1 MARAPRDRPAS
12 QIALP
17 LDWSA
22 GGANDGP
29 LLVGTSN
36 ADAVRYLRHVSTWP
50 VRTAVLTGPRGS
62 GRSLMGRLFARET
75 GGRVI
80 DGHDSVP
87 EEAMFHAWN
96 AAQASGTPL
105 LIVADAPPAD
115 WQVALPDLASRLRAV
130 PVLTIGEPDD
140 CLARDLIEA
149 LFAQRGMAIS
159 PEVASYIVPR
169 MERSY
174 AMLHRIVAALDA
186 ASLEQGRR
194 VGVRLTRETLLSQG
208 LIDPDLLER
217 QEPGQCR

>member
-1 MARAPRDRPAS
+1 MRRAGS
-12 QIALP
+12 GQIALP

-29 LLVGTSN
+29 LIVGTSN

-62 GRSLMGRLFARET
+62 GRSLMGRLFAADT

-80 DGHDSVP
+80 DGPGSVS
-87 EEAMFHAWN
+87 EEELFHAWN
-96 AAQASGTPL
+96 AAQGSGTPL
-105 LIVADAPPAD
+105 LVIADAPPAE
-115 WQVALPDLASRLRAV
+115 WNVALPDLRSRLAAV
-130 PVLTIGEPDD
+130 PLLTIGDPDD

-149 LFAQRGMAIS
+149 LFARRGMALA
-159 PEVASYIVPR
+159 PGVASYIVPR

-174 AMLHRIVAALDA
+174 AMIHRVVAALDA
-186 ASLEQGRR
+186 ASLEKG
-194 VGVRLTRETLLSQG
+194 GGIGLRLTRETLLSQG

-217 QEPGQCR
+217 QDVPPCR

>member
-1 MARAPRDRPAS
+1 MARAMPG

-22 GGANDGP
+22 GGSNVGP
-29 LLVGTSN
+29 LIIGTSN
-36 ADAVRYLRHVSTWP
+36 ADAVRYLRHVATWP
-50 VRTAVLTGPRGS
+50 VRTAVLIGPSGS
-62 GRSLMGRLFARET
+62 GRSLMGRLFAKET

-80 DGHDSVP
+80 DGQSSIS

-96 AAQASGTPL
+96 QAQSSGAPL
-105 LIVADAPPAD
+105 LIIADAPPAE
-115 WQVALPDLASRLRAV
+115 WNIVLPDLASRLRAV
-130 PVLTIGEPDD
+130 PIIAIGEPDD

-149 LFAQRGMAIS
+149 LFAQRGVALA
-159 PEVASYIVPR
+159 PEVAAYIVPR

-174 AMLHRIVAALDA
+174 AMIHCVVAALDA

-194 VGVRLTRETLLSQG
+194 VGIRLARETLLSQG

-217 QEPGQCR
+217 QEGN

>member
-1 MARAPRDRPAS
+1 MAGPS
-12 QIALP
+12 GQIALP

-29 LLVGTSN
+29 LIVGASN
-36 ADAVRYLRHVSTWP
+36 ADAVRYLRHVATWP

-62 GRSLMGRLFARET
+62 GRSLMGRLFATET

-80 DGHDSVP
+80 DGPASVS
-87 EEAMFHAWN
+87 EEEIFHAWN
-96 AAQASGTPL
+96 AAQSSGTPL
-105 LIVADAPPAD
+105 LIIADAPPAE
-115 WQVALPDLASRLRAV
+115 WNIALPDLRSRLAAV

-149 LFAQRGMAIS
+149 LFAQRGIAIA
-159 PEVASYIVPR
+159 PEVPSYVVPR

-174 AMLHRIVAALDA
+174 SMIYRIVAALDA
-186 ASLEQGRR
+186 ASLEKGRGI
-194 VGVRLTRETLLSQG
+194 GVRLIRETLLSQG

-217 QEPGQCR
+217 QDATTCR

>member
-1 MARAPRDRPAS
+1 MARGS

-22 GGANDGP
+22 GGSNDGP
-29 LLVGTSN
+29 LIVGTSN
-36 ADAVRYLRHVSTWP
+36 ADAVRYLRHPATWP
-50 VRTAVLTGPRGS
+50 VRTAVLAGPRGS
-62 GRSLMGRLFARET
+62 GRSLMGRLFAGET

-87 EEAMFHAWN
+87 EEEIFHAWN
-96 AAQASGTPL
+96 AAQNSGAPL
-105 LIVADAPPAD
+105 LIIADAPPPA
-115 WQVALPDLASRLRAV
+115 WNVALPDLRSRLAAV
-130 PVLTIGEPDD
+130 PVLTIGDPDD

-149 LFAQRGMAIS
+149 LFAQRGIAIA
-159 PEVASYIVPR
+159 PEAASYIVPR

-174 AMLHRIVAALDA
+174 AMIHRIVAALDA

-194 VGVRLTRETLLSQG
+194 VGVRLIRETLLSQG

-217 QEPGQCR
+217 QDSDICR

>member
-1 MARAPRDRPAS
+1 MARAVPG

-22 GGANDGP
+22 GGSNDGP
-29 LLVGTSN
+29 LIVGTSN

-50 VRTAVLTGPRGS
+50 VRTAVLVGPPGS
-62 GRSLMGRLFARET
+62 GRSLIGRLFARDT

-80 DGHDSVP
+80 DGHHSVS
-87 EEAMFHAWN
+87 EEEIFHAWN
-96 AAQASGTPL
+96 AAQASGSPL
-105 LIVADAPPAD
+105 LIIADAPPAD
-115 WQVALPDLASRLRAV
+115 WGIVLPDLASRLRAV
-130 PVLTIGEPDD
+130 PVLTIDEPDD

-149 LFAQRGMAIS
+149 LFAQRGIAIA
-159 PEVASYIVPR
+159 PEAASYIVPR

-174 AMLHRIVAALDA
+174 AMIHRIVAALDA

-194 VGVRLTRETLLSQG
+194 VGIRLTRETLLSQG

-217 QEPGQCR
+217 QDSDICR

>member
-1 MARAPRDRPAS
+1 MARATSS

-22 GGANDGP
+22 GGSNDGP
-29 LLVGTSN
+29 LIVGTSN

-50 VRTAVLTGPRGS
+50 VRTAVLVGPRGS
-62 GRSLMGRLFARET
+62 GRSLIGRLFASET

-80 DGHDSVP
+80 DGHDSVS
-87 EEAMFHAWN
+87 EEEMFHAWN
-96 AAQASGTPL
+96 AAQISGKPL
-105 LIVADAPPAD
+105 LVIADTPPPA
-115 WQVALPDLASRLRAV
+115 WNIALPDLASRLAAV

-149 LFAQRGMAIS
+149 LFAQRGMALA

-174 AMLHRIVAALDA
+174 AMIHRVVAALDA

-217 QEPGQCR
+217 QETGICQ

>member
-1 MARAPRDRPAS
+1 MAAATR

-22 GGANDGP
+22 GGSNDGP
-29 LLVGTSN
+29 LIVGTSN
-36 ADAVRYLRHVSTWP
+36 ADAVRYLRHVATWP

-62 GRSLMGRLFARET
+62 GRSLMGRLFARDT

-80 DGHDSVP
+80 DGQNSVG
-87 EEAMFHAWN
+87 EEEMFHAWN

-105 LIVADAPPAD
+105 LIIADAPPAA
-115 WQVALPDLASRLRAV
+115 WNVALPDLASRLAAV
-130 PVLTIGEPDD
+130 PVIVIGEPDD
-140 CLARDLIEA
+140 CLARDLIDA
-149 LFAQRGMAIS
+149 LFAQRGIALA

-174 AMLHRIVAALDA
+174 AMIHRIVAALDA
-186 ASLEQGRR
+186 ASLEKGRR
-194 VGVRLTRETLLSQG
+194 IGVRLTRETLLSQG

-217 QEPGQCR
+217 QDTDTCR

>member
-1 MARAPRDRPAS
+1 MPRGS
-12 QIALP
+12 GQIALP

-29 LLVGTSN
+29 LIVGTSN
-36 ADAVRYLRHVSTWP
+36 ADAVRYLRHVATWP

-62 GRSLMGRLFARET
+62 GRSLMGRLFARES

-80 DGHDSVP
+80 DGHASVS
-87 EEAMFHAWN
+87 EEEVFHAWN

-105 LIVADAPPAD
+105 LIIADAPPSEWAI
-115 WQVALPDLASRLRAV
+115 ALPDLASRLRAV

-140 CLARDLIEA
+140 CLARDLIDA

-159 PEVASYIVPR
+159 PDVAAYVVPR

-174 AMLHRIVAALDA
+174 AMIHRVVAALDA
-186 ASLEQGRR
+186 ASLEKGRAISI
-194 VGVRLTRETLLSQG
+194 RLTRETLLSQG

-217 QEPGQCR
+217 QETGTCR

>member
-1 MARAPRDRPAS
+1 MARPTS

-22 GGANDGP
+22 GGSNDAP
-29 LLVGTSN
+29 LVIGTSN
-36 ADAVRYLRHVSTWP
+36 ADAIRYLRHVATWP

-62 GRSLMGRLFARET
+62 GRSLIGRLFAAET

-87 EEAMFHAWN
+87 EEEIFHAWN
-96 AAQASGTPL
+96 AAQSSNIPL
-105 LIVADAPPAD
+105 LIIADAPPPE
-115 WQVALPDLASRLRAV
+115 WGIALPDLASRLRAV
-130 PVLTIGEPDD
+130 PVLTIAEPDD
-140 CLARDLIEA
+140 CLARDLIET
-149 LFAQRGMAIS
+149 LFAQRGIALA
-159 PEVASYIVPR
+159 PEVAAYIVPR

-174 AMLHRIVAALDA
+174 AMIHRVVAALDA

-194 VGVRLTRETLLSQG
+194 VGIRLTRETLLSQG

-217 QEPGQCR
+217 QETGTCQ

>member
-1 MARAPRDRPAS
+1 MRRADNR

-22 GGANDGP
+22 GGVNDGP
-29 LLVGTSN
+29 LIVGTSN

-80 DGHDSVP
+80 DGHDSVS
-87 EEAMFHAWN
+87 EEEVFHAWN
-96 AAQASGTPL
+96 AAQTSRKPL
-105 LIVADAPPAD
+105 LIIANAPPAD
-115 WQVALPDLASRLRAV
+115 WHVALPDLSSRLRAV

-149 LFAQRGMAIS
+149 LFAQRGVALA
-159 PEVASYIVPR
+159 PGVASYIVPR

-174 AMLHRIVAALDA
+174 AMIHRIVAALDA
-186 ASLEQGRR
+186 ASLEKG
-194 VGVRLTRETLLSQG
+194 GGISIRLTRETLLSQG
-208 LIDPDLLER
+208 LIDPDLLE
-217 QEPGQCR
+217 GQDETTCR

>member
-1 MARAPRDRPAS
+1 MARATSS

-29 LLVGTSN
+29 LIVGTSN

-62 GRSLMGRLFARET
+62 GRSLIGRLFASET

-80 DGHDSVP
+80 DGHDSVS
-87 EEAMFHAWN
+87 EEEMFHAWN
-96 AAQASGTPL
+96 AAQTSGKPL
-105 LIVADAPPAD
+105 LVIADAQPSA
-115 WQVALPDLASRLRAV
+115 WNIALPDLASRLAAV
-130 PVLTIGEPDD
+130 PVLTIGDPDD

-149 LFAQRGMAIS
+149 LFAQRGMALA

-174 AMLHRIVAALDA
+174 AMIHRVVAALDS
-186 ASLEQGRR
+186 ASLEKGRG
-194 VGVRLTRETLLSQG
+194 VSVRLTRETLLSQG

-217 QEPGQCR
+217 QDEATCR

>member
-1 MARAPRDRPAS
+1 MVVS
-12 QIALP
+12 GQIALP

-22 GGANDGP
+22 GGTNDAP
-29 LLVGTSN
+29 LIVGASN

-80 DGHDSVP
+80 DGHDSVS
-87 EEAMFHAWN
+87 EEEVFHAWN
-96 AAQASGTPL
+96 AAQASNTPL
-105 LIVADAPPAD
+105 LIIADAPPHE
-115 WQVALPDLASRLRAV
+115 WNIGLPDLASRLRAV

-140 CLARDLIEA
+140 CLARDLIDA
-149 LFAQRGMAIS
+149 LFAQRGMAIA
-159 PEVASYIVPR
+159 PEIPSYVVPR

-174 AMLHRIVAALDA
+174 AMIHRVVAALDA
-186 ASLEQGRR
+186 ASLEKARR
-194 VGVRLTRETLLSQG
+194 VSIRLTRETLLSQG

-217 QEPGQCR
+217 QDTSTCR

>member
-1 MARAPRDRPAS
+1 MARTTG

-36 ADAVRYLRHVSTWP
+36 ADAVRYLRHVATWP

-62 GRSLMGRLFARET
+62 GRSLMGRLFAHDT

-80 DGHDSVP
+80 DGHDSVS
-87 EEAMFHAWN
+87 EEELFHAWN
-96 AAQASGTPL
+96 AAQSSGKPL
-105 LIVADAPPAD
+105 LIIADAPPAD
-115 WQVALPDLASRLRAV
+115 WNVALPDLASRLAAV

-149 LFAQRGMAIS
+149 LFAQRGVALA
-159 PEVASYIVPR
+159 PEVAAYIVPR

-186 ASLEQGRR
+186 ASLEKSRGIS
-194 VGVRLTRETLLSQG
+194 VRLTRETLLSQG

-217 QEPGQCR
+217 QDEPTCR

>member
-1 MARAPRDRPAS
+1 MARASSS

-22 GGANDGP
+22 GGSNDGP
-29 LLVGTSN
+29 LIVGTSN

-50 VRTAVLTGPRGS
+50 VHTAVLTGPRGS
-62 GRSLMGRLFARET
+62 GRSLIGRLFANET

-80 DGHDSVP
+80 DGHDSVS
-87 EEAMFHAWN
+87 EEDLFHAWN
-96 AAQASGTPL
+96 AAQSSGVPL
-105 LIVADAPPAD
+105 LVIADSPPAE
-115 WQVALPDLASRLRAV
+115 WNIALPDLASRLAAV

-149 LFAQRGMAIS
+149 LFARRGMALA

-174 AMLHRIVAALDA
+174 AMIHRVVAALDA

-194 VGVRLTRETLLSQG
+194 LGVRLTRETLLSQG

-217 QEPGQCR
+217 QDADICR

>member
-1 MARAPRDRPAS
+1 MAAARAAPG

-22 GGANDGP
+22 GGVNDGP
-29 LLVGTSN
+29 LIVGASN
-36 ADAVRYLRHVSTWP
+36 ADAVRYLQHVATWP
-50 VRTAVLTGPRGS
+50 VRTAVLTGPARS

-80 DGHDSVP
+80 DGHASVN

-105 LIVADAPPAD
+105 LIIADAPPET
-115 WQVALPDLASRLRAV
+115 WGTQLPDLVSRLRAV
-130 PVLTIGEPDD
+130 PVLRIGEPDD

-149 LFAQRGMAIS
+149 LFAQRGVAIAADV
-159 PEVASYIVPR
+159 PPYIVPR

-174 AMLHRIVAALDA
+174 AMIHRVVAALDA
-186 ASLEQGRR
+186 ASLAQGRR
-194 VGVRLTRETLLSQG
+194 VGIRLTRETLLSQG

-217 QEPGQCR
+217 QDAKTCR

>member
-1 MARAPRDRPAS
+1 MARG

-29 LLVGTSN
+29 LIVGTSN

-62 GRSLMGRLFARET
+62 GRSLIGRLFAEET

-80 DGHDSVP
+80 DGERSVD
-87 EEAMFHAWN
+87 EEVIFHAWN
-96 AAQASGTPL
+96 AAQASGKPL
-105 LIVADAPPAD
+105 LIIADTPPAE
-115 WQVALPDLASRLRAV
+115 WGIVLPDLASRLRAV

-149 LFAQRGMAIS
+149 LFAQRGMILS
-159 PEVASYIVPR
+159 PDVASYIVPR

-174 AMLHRIVAALDA
+174 AMIHRIVAALDA

-194 VGVRLTRETLLSQG
+194 LGIRLTRETLLSQG
-208 LIDPDLLER
+208 LIDPDLPER
-217 QEPGQCR
+217 QDVDICR

>member
-1 MARAPRDRPAS
+1 MARAS
-12 QIALP
+12 GQFALP

-29 LLVGTSN
+29 LIVGTSN
-36 ADAVRYLRHVSTWP
+36 ADAIRYLHHVSTWP

-62 GRSLMGRLFARET
+62 GRSLIGRIFARET

-80 DGHDSVP
+80 DGPTSVS

-96 AAQASGTPL
+96 AAQASGVPL
-105 LIVADAPPAD
+105 LIIADAPPTE
-115 WQVALPDLASRLRAV
+115 WEIALPDLASRLRAV

-149 LFAQRGMAIS
+149 LFAQRGMAIA
-159 PEVASYIVPR
+159 PEVSSYIVPR

-174 AMLHRIVAALDA
+174 AMIHRIVAALDA

-194 VGVRLTRETLLSQG
+194 VGVRLARETLLSQG
-208 LIDPDLLER
+208 LIEPDLLER
-217 QEPGQCR
+217 QDKIQCP

>member
-1 MARAPRDRPAS
+1 MARAPG

-22 GGANDGP
+22 GGSNDGP
-29 LLVGTSN
+29 LIVGTSN
-36 ADAVRYLRHVSTWP
+36 ADAVRYLRHVATWP

-62 GRSLMGRLFARET
+62 GRSLIGRLFARDT

-80 DGHDSVP
+80 DGHGSVS
-87 EEAMFHAWN
+87 EEEMFHAWN
-96 AAQASGTPL
+96 AAQMSGVPL
-105 LIVADAPPAD
+105 LIIADAPPAE
-115 WQVALPDLASRLRAV
+115 WNIRLPDLRSRLAAV
-130 PVLTIGEPDD
+130 PVLAIGEPDD

-149 LFAQRGMAIS
+149 LFAQRGIALA

-174 AMLHRIVAALDA
+174 AMIHRIVAALDA
-186 ASLEQGRR
+186 ASLETGRSI
-194 VGVRLTRETLLSQG
+194 GVRLTRETLLSQG

-217 QEPGQCR
+217 QESDICR

>member
-1 MARAPRDRPAS
+1 MARPS
-12 QIALP
+12 GQIALP

-22 GGANDGP
+22 GGSNDGP
-29 LLVGTSN
+29 LIVGTSN
-36 ADAVRYLRHVSTWP
+36 ADAVRYLRHVATWP

-80 DGHDSVP
+80 DGHDSVS
-87 EEAMFHAWN
+87 EEEMFHAWN
-96 AAQASGTPL
+96 VAQAGGAPL
-105 LIVADAPPAD
+105 LIVADAPPAAWD
-115 WQVALPDLASRLRAV
+115 VALPDLRSRLGAV

-149 LFAQRGMAIS
+149 LFAQRGIALAL
-159 PEVASYIVPR
+159 EVAAYIVPR

-174 AMLHRIVAALDA
+174 AMIHRVVAALDA

-194 VGVRLTRETLLSQG
+194 VGIRLARETLLSQG

-217 QEPGQCR
+217 QDGTTCR

>member
-1 MARAPRDRPAS
+1 MARATS

-22 GGANDGP
+22 GGSNDAP
-29 LLVGTSN
+29 LVIGTSN
-36 ADAVRYLRHVSTWP
+36 AEAIRYLRHVATWP

-62 GRSLMGRLFARET
+62 GRSLIGRLFAAET

-87 EEAMFHAWN
+87 EEEIFHAWN
-96 AAQASGTPL
+96 AAQSSNVPL
-105 LIVADAPPAD
+105 LIIADAPPAE
-115 WQVALPDLASRLRAV
+115 WGIALPDLASRLRAV
-130 PVLTIGEPDD
+130 PVLTIAEPDD

-149 LFAQRGMAIS
+149 LFAQRGIALA
-159 PEVASYIVPR
+159 PEVAAYIVPR

-174 AMLHRIVAALDA
+174 AMIHRIVAALDA

-194 VGVRLTRETLLSQG
+194 VGIRLTRETLLSQG

-217 QEPGQCR
+217 QDTDTCR